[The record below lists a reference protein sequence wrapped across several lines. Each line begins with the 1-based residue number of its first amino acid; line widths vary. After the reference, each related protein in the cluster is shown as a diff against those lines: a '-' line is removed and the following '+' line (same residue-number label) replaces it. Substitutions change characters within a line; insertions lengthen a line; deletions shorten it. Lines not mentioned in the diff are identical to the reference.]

1 MRFTVQ
7 SLKTNRHIVNDKG
20 SYDEKSFVP
29 DTRGIQVEHL
39 EAVSVLS
46 RNALVRQT
54 LTDDALVRTGLKF
67 AKGAELGQF
76 NMGSTV
82 VLIFEAP
89 KKDFGFFVEAGQK
102 VKYGEPLAGSL
113 SESTGFLHRTEQKES
128 HPPLHTIKEVV
139 DHIGKK
145 DEIL

>member
-1 MRFTVQ
+1 MA
-7 SLKTNRHIVNDKG
+7 
-20 SYDEKSFVP
+20 
-29 DTRGIQVEHL
+29 TRGIQVEHL

-46 RNALVRQT
+46 RNALIRQT
-54 LTDDALVRTGLKF
+54 LADNTSAHAHTGLKF
-67 AKGAELGQF
+67 VKGTELGQF
-76 NMGSTV
+76 NMGSTI

-102 VKYGEPLAGSL
+102 VKYGEPLAGAL
-113 SESTGFLHRTEQKES
+113 SESPGFVHRIDQS
-128 HPPLHTIKEVV
+128 HPPLHTLQDVV